1 MYALA
6 GRLSNGFQID
16 LVETRSAQLLLV
28 EDTPDLALWLATALR
43 RGGYGVTLAASAAE
57 AERCL
62 PPGHAIDA
70 VLLDIQLP
78 DEDGLTVLQRWRRRG
93 EQVPVMLLTARA
105 AVPDRVLGLNLGA
118 DDYLPKP
125 FDLSELE
132 ARLAALLRRRG
143 TVGPSLWQL
152 GPLTMRS
159 STGEVWLAGQLVT
172 LTRRE
177 QAVLAAL
184 LEQPN
189 RVVTKE
195 ALHQQVFGHDESAAL
210 DAVEVLVHRLRKK
223 LDMAW
228 LAGQPDAHVHP
239 HAPRVATV
247 RGVGY
252 MLALAPG
259 VSP

>member
-1 MYALA
+1 M
-6 GRLSNGFQID
+6 
-16 LVETRSAQLLLV
+16 ETRTAHLLLV

-43 RGGYGVTLAASAAE
+43 RSGLGVTLAGTAAE
-57 AERCL
+57 ADALL
-62 PPGHAIDA
+62 PAGHAVDA

-78 DEDGLTVLQRWRRRG
+78 DTDGLTLLQRWRARG
-93 EQVPVMLLTARA
+93 ETVPVMLLTARA
-105 AVPDRVLGLNLGA
+105 SVPDRVLGLNLGA

-143 TVGPSLWQL
+143 LGRSSLNQL
-152 GPLTMRS
+152 GPLSLNTA
-159 STGEVWLAGQLVT
+159 TGEAWLAGEALA

-184 LEQPN
+184 MEQPQ
-189 RVVTKE
+189 RVLSKDE
-195 ALHQQVFGHDESAAL
+195 LHHKVFGDETAAI

-223 LDMAW
+223 LEAPGAAD
-228 LAGQPDAHVHP
+228 GVPG
-239 HAPRVATV
+239 APRIATL

-252 MLALAPG
+252 MLAQVTRTP
-259 VSP
+259 